1 MESRK
6 VAYRD
11 LGQFLKEFEE
21 YSLGEILYTI
31 SVEAGVSK
39 PSDFLNL
46 TDSKIV
52 TAIEKAKTKEYA

>member
-11 LGQFLKEFEE
+11 LGQFLKEFED

-31 SVEAGVSK
+31 SVEAGVTK
-39 PSDFLNL
+39 PSDYLNL
-46 TDSKIV
+46 TDNKII
-52 TAIEKAKTKEYA
+52 TAIEKAKTKEHA